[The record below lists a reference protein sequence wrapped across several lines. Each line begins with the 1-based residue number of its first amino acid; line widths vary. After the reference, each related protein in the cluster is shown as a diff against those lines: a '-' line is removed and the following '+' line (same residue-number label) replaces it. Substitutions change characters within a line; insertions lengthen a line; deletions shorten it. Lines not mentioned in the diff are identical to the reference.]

1 MIIYLST
8 PQVTYI
14 SLAIIAIAVVFILLF
29 YLIFRNFYEAKHIKE
44 LTYRSLYRL
53 ANKNDYLLLNN
64 YRIPIDDKN
73 VGFIDHI
80 LITKKFIVL
89 INDFSIS
96 GVVSGDY
103 KSEELVN
110 VKKKTE
116 IIANPLNYNINLTK
130 RLSLFNDLEHSFLR
144 GLVIINNDS
153 KIMINNS
160 NEQFQ
165 LIRRKDIAKTVSKF
179 DQSSIGDLNEE
190 SVVKFINYLN
200 KQK

>member
-14 SLAIIAIAVVFILLF
+14 SLAIIAVAVIFILLF

-130 RLSLFNDLEHSFLR
+130 RLSLFNDLDHSFLR
-144 GLVIINNDS
+144 GLVVINNDS

-165 LIRRKDIAKTVSKF
+165 LIRRKDIAKTVKKF
-179 DQSSIGDLNEE
+179 DHSGVGNLNEE

>member
-130 RLSLFNDLEHSFLR
+130 RLSLFNDLDHSFLR

-200 KQK
+200 KQE

>member
-14 SLAIIAIAVVFILLF
+14 SLAIIAIAVIFILLF

-130 RLSLFNDLEHSFLR
+130 RLSLFNDLDHSFLR
-144 GLVIINNDS
+144 GLVVINNDS

-165 LIRRKDIAKTVSKF
+165 LIRRKDIAKTIKKF
-179 DQSSIGDLNEE
+179 DHSGVGNLNEE

>member
-14 SLAIIAIAVVFILLF
+14 SLAIIAIAVVFVLLF
-29 YLIFRNFYEAKHIKE
+29 YLIFRNFYESKHIKE

-130 RLSLFNDLEHSFLR
+130 RLSLFNDLDHSFLR

-165 LIRRKDIAKTVSKF
+165 LIRRKDIAKTVKKF